1 MKRCHKKFFST
12 ERMVHVSNMAV
23 FSAVEMNT
31 CWNWSFMMGGNRE
44 KRGCGISFCTKA
56 KKTYNNQ
63 NASCIINTTDDWW
76 CSASKVWVIWGLK
89 EGLAMRLKSAFLI
102 KSTFKC
108 FSHWVLHTAAWAAP
122 PATDQDHV
130 VMSTLCRLS
139 CNNNSRNSVTHQT
152 SASVYYQLF
161 SLRGFVSWTAGVCC
175 FCF

>member
-23 FSAVEMNT
+23 SAVEMNT

-44 KRGCGISFCTKA
+44 KRGCGISSCTKA
-56 KKTYNNQ
+56 KKNLQQPECIVYNKHY
-63 NASCIINTTDDWW
+63 WW
-76 CSASKVWVIWGLK
+76 LVMFCKQSLGDLGV
-89 EGLAMRLKSAFLI
+89 EGRVGMRLKSAFLI

-108 FSHWVLHTAAWAAP
+108 FSHWVLHMAAWAAP

-152 SASVYYQLF
+152 SASVFYQLF